1 MSGIV
6 RNTKTVDSHR
16 RVALPREWAEAGDV
30 VYFEITKSG
39 NLVVHKIKK
48 EETDKEVSL

>member
-16 RVALPREWAEAGDV
+16 RVALPREWAKEGDV

-39 NLVVHKIKK
+39 NLVVHKTKK
-48 EETDKEVSL
+48 EESDKESSL

>member
-1 MSGIV
+1 MPIV

-16 RVALPREWAEAGDV
+16 RVALPKEWACEGDI

-39 NLVVHKIKK
+39 NLVVRKIKR
-48 EETDKEVSL
+48 EETDKKVSL